1 MNMLSDES
9 DFLERIDAV
18 CARFA
23 RELRSTAAGN
33 SAISI
38 EALLSQ
44 HSDLPRQELLRELLR
59 EELEYLQKRGQHPS
73 ADDLQRRFPHD
84 SDVIADVL
92 SPAQVGAG
100 VAADDRTLP
109 ADPGQLADSGP
120 VMTRHAGS
128 RDEWKPQIKGFQL
141 YEQLGKGGMGVVY
154 RAVDHHRRQV
164 ALKVLPPERLS
175 DKRAQERF
183 DNEIYAL
190 GRLRHQNIVQVHE
203 SGQRDGVYFYSMD
216 YIRGQNLAALIR
228 AASDQITARKAGAAA
243 VTPPVA
249 SLSTQQQNT
258 SHSGQRADGGSGST
272 PQPPEGAI
280 IYPSSDFL
288 QTFLGRRSS
297 SENRRATDAVVQIG
311 IDVAEALHYAHGAGV
326 THRDLKPANL
336 LLDVTGRV
344 WVADFGLA
352 QVDDGAALTMEG
364 EVLGTWRYMSP
375 EQLMG
380 GRVIVDSLTDIYSL
394 GVTLYELL
402 CLQPARDGKDRHE
415 VRNQVAFGD
424 PIPLRQRNPAIPRD
438 LETII
443 HRAIAYRPKDRY
455 QTMQEFAA
463 DLRRFQRREPIHAK
477 PAGLLKRFSLWV
489 EREQKLAASLAASAA
504 LLLVILGLLL
514 AFVNSGRIHAKQAAA
529 QESAAKN
536 TAQQQAREAEAG
548 RLVAWSHERREHDP
562 TLSML
567 LGLESYS
574 TLPTVEALTA
584 TLMSLHKSHELRTW
598 QPRKPTALE
607 SKIVVSPSGRAIVLA
622 NHLQDDPGL
631 RPAIESDTTTGITTN
646 SFGTDP
652 AVIHADYSPDGNW
665 LLTLEITADPSPLA
679 TLRVGPTSNSTIRT
693 ALHTVPLSD
702 LPLRNGV
709 PFAPAA
715 FLSNSTQLLISD
727 NTNSIKLYNLQRLNQ
742 QLHPESLR
750 LSTPFSSIT
759 TNDSDGTF
767 AATTM
772 DGRLLLFS
780 TATKVLSWEVR
791 LPFTTTKEAPCE
803 IAHHDSN
810 LIITTSTD
818 GLHFFSTTNG
828 ALKHA
833 IPTASRIATAARANL
848 AVTFGRSYDCGLLD
862 LSSLKTVRRLKVDE
876 PVINAA
882 VSATG
887 NFIALA
893 GVKSVQVLTRGGQ
906 PAVSIPLSVN
916 DLLFLPDESLL
927 SLQPAGMLSRWS
939 MTSLASQFA
948 CSNSDEVTHSKGIC
962 INPEATH
969 LFYAA
974 NPTSLT
980 HVHALKTG
988 RHTVIP
994 GTSGRAFAFDH
1005 TFFTAEGRV
1014 LNQWDIENGILRR
1027 ARSWRATEPISLIQQ
1042 TQRYHAFAVTTDG
1055 QLLSADGSQPGETL
1069 ESIIPHTVS
1078 DIRFAKSAGLTA
1090 VGTHEGYLYCADH
1103 DATYPSRVTAHDR
1116 PITTVSVDPTS
1127 KTIAAAD
1134 DRGAFAIWKINDPN
1148 AFTTIRNWADSPLT
1162 KITSLHF
1169 RAQDNQLFLAGDGP
1183 SPMAACFQLSD
1194 GTIDSSIIDADI
1206 LHSAVSPIAGGLYIA
1221 TDSGLRHWLP
1231 GQAPT
1236 QISKSPVFRV
1246 ACTNSE
1252 VVTVESDS
1260 APPLD
1265 KLKPSLIP
1273 PSRLT
1278 ASTLLHRAID
1288 KPSIPIRSEPLE
1300 HLVRRME
1307 YDNDSDT
1314 LCLDCQ
1320 SFPASMC
1327 SVDTPQKTIFS
1338 VSHPSPLC
1346 YLALKSTQPKLVSLT
1361 RTGLLTYTNTNTQM
1375 VSRTRICTDTVATA
1389 NASRNGELLVL
1400 WTVSGERVVYNCSEN
1415 RMISSQK
1422 YKQFPM
1428 HQSEINN
1435 DSTWLELSSDG
1446 SLSLCEIGKGEL
1458 NIRDIGVFSGAIRAE
1473 FVSPDDHIGV
1483 VHQSNQSN
1491 GVTIVDPDGT
1501 TLMTHDTGKR
1511 SVSFLQAALGMILL
1525 SDQSGSELVRIHPEW
1540 SVVDSIPQ
1548 KSAITHPRSA
1558 SLLAPEIVPLISP
1571 TGVTL
1576 WNSRLHVAEAQ
1587 FPVQAGELDP
1597 ANLEV
1602 PVASMCLSATGRYLI
1617 WRDTSFFC
1625 MPRDIATTVANIV
1638 ARDFSENERT
1648 QFKIKSRRDRK

>member
-44 HSDLPRQELLRELLR
+44 YSDLPRQELLRELLR

-311 IDVAEALHYAHGAGV
+311 IDVAEALHYAHGSGV

-529 QESAAKN
+529 QESVAKN

-622 NHLQDDPGL
+622 NHLQDDPG
-631 RPAIESDTTTGITTN
+631 
-646 SFGTDP
+646 
-652 AVIHADYSPDGNW
+652 
-665 LLTLEITADPSPLA
+665 
-679 TLRVGPTSNSTIRT
+679 
-693 ALHTVPLSD
+693 
-702 LPLRNGV
+702 
-709 PFAPAA
+709 
-715 FLSNSTQLLISD
+715 
-727 NTNSIKLYNLQRLNQ
+727 
-742 QLHPESLR
+742 
-750 LSTPFSSIT
+750 
-759 TNDSDGTF
+759 
-767 AATTM
+767 
-772 DGRLLLFS
+772 
-780 TATKVLSWEVR
+780 
-791 LPFTTTKEAPCE
+791 
-803 IAHHDSN
+803 
-810 LIITTSTD
+810 
-818 GLHFFSTTNG
+818 
-828 ALKHA
+828 
-833 IPTASRIATAARANL
+833 
-848 AVTFGRSYDCGLLD
+848 
-862 LSSLKTVRRLKVDE
+862 
-876 PVINAA
+876 
-882 VSATG
+882 
-887 NFIALA
+887 
-893 GVKSVQVLTRGGQ
+893 
-906 PAVSIPLSVN
+906 
-916 DLLFLPDESLL
+916 
-927 SLQPAGMLSRWS
+927 
-939 MTSLASQFA
+939 
-948 CSNSDEVTHSKGIC
+948 
-962 INPEATH
+962 
-969 LFYAA
+969 
-974 NPTSLT
+974 
-980 HVHALKTG
+980 
-988 RHTVIP
+988 
-994 GTSGRAFAFDH
+994 
-1005 TFFTAEGRV
+1005 
-1014 LNQWDIENGILRR
+1014 
-1027 ARSWRATEPISLIQQ
+1027 
-1042 TQRYHAFAVTTDG
+1042 
-1055 QLLSADGSQPGETL
+1055 
-1069 ESIIPHTVS
+1069 
-1078 DIRFAKSAGLTA
+1078 
-1090 VGTHEGYLYCADH
+1090 
-1103 DATYPSRVTAHDR
+1103 
-1116 PITTVSVDPTS
+1116 
-1127 KTIAAAD
+1127 
-1134 DRGAFAIWKINDPN
+1134 
-1148 AFTTIRNWADSPLT
+1148 
-1162 KITSLHF
+1162 
-1169 RAQDNQLFLAGDGP
+1169 
-1183 SPMAACFQLSD
+1183 
-1194 GTIDSSIIDADI
+1194 
-1206 LHSAVSPIAGGLYIA
+1206 
-1221 TDSGLRHWLP
+1221 
-1231 GQAPT
+1231 
-1236 QISKSPVFRV
+1236 
-1246 ACTNSE
+1246 
-1252 VVTVESDS
+1252 
-1260 APPLD
+1260 
-1265 KLKPSLIP
+1265 
-1273 PSRLT
+1273 
-1278 ASTLLHRAID
+1278 
-1288 KPSIPIRSEPLE
+1288 
-1300 HLVRRME
+1300 
-1307 YDNDSDT
+1307 
-1314 LCLDCQ
+1314 
-1320 SFPASMC
+1320 
-1327 SVDTPQKTIFS
+1327 
-1338 VSHPSPLC
+1338 
-1346 YLALKSTQPKLVSLT
+1346 
-1361 RTGLLTYTNTNTQM
+1361 
-1375 VSRTRICTDTVATA
+1375 
-1389 NASRNGELLVL
+1389 
-1400 WTVSGERVVYNCSEN
+1400 
-1415 RMISSQK
+1415 
-1422 YKQFPM
+1422 
-1428 HQSEINN
+1428 
-1435 DSTWLELSSDG
+1435 
-1446 SLSLCEIGKGEL
+1446 
-1458 NIRDIGVFSGAIRAE
+1458 
-1473 FVSPDDHIGV
+1473 
-1483 VHQSNQSN
+1483 
-1491 GVTIVDPDGT
+1491 
-1501 TLMTHDTGKR
+1501 
-1511 SVSFLQAALGMILL
+1511 
-1525 SDQSGSELVRIHPEW
+1525 
-1540 SVVDSIPQ
+1540 
-1548 KSAITHPRSA
+1548 
-1558 SLLAPEIVPLISP
+1558 
-1571 TGVTL
+1571 
-1576 WNSRLHVAEAQ
+1576 
-1587 FPVQAGELDP
+1587 
-1597 ANLEV
+1597 
-1602 PVASMCLSATGRYLI
+1602 
-1617 WRDTSFFC
+1617 
-1625 MPRDIATTVANIV
+1625 
-1638 ARDFSENERT
+1638 
-1648 QFKIKSRRDRK
+1648 